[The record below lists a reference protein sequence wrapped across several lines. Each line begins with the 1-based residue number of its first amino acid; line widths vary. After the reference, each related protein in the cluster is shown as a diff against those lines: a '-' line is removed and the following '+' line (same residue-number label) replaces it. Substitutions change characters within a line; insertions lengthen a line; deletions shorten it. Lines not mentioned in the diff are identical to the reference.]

1 MVKHCFVDQNVFE
14 ELKKESSK
22 AETLVNP
29 EQPSPVS
36 VLDAAFY
43 REDPPSPVRK
53 KSDISNNL
61 GKQHRF
67 SACLETL
74 LY

>member
-1 MVKHCFVDQNVFE
+1 MLRHSFVDQIAVKD
-14 ELKKESSK
+14 LSK
-22 AETLVNP
+22 GCSKVEPIVTV

-53 KSDISNNL
+53 KSDISEDL
-61 GKQHRF
+61 GNQHK
-67 SACLETL
+67 LNHL
-74 LY
+74 